1 MKRSSIHLDMEETPD
16 GNSSPNQT
24 EFKSC
29 KLEPA
34 VFSVPVTDGDEY
46 RAVTYEQAMA
56 GVKTRV
62 YADGIFDL
70 FHFGHARVLQQAKS
84 VFPNVEVIV
93 GVCNDELTHQMKG
106 KTVMTTEE
114 RCSSV
119 SHCRYVDEIL
129 RDAPWK
135 LDAEFLDRYHIDF
148 VAHDSAAYGAPGIQD
163 VYQDVKAMG
172 RFISTQRTKNIS
184 TSDLISRI
192 VIDYD
197 VYIRRNMNRGYT
209 ASQLNLGFVKRQEVK
224 IRNKIRRL
232 KKRSVDFMQ
241 KCENR
246 SVNLVVGF
254 LAMFGRDGRMSEMLS
269 NQKRRLSNTFYPPL
283 PSPQQD

>member
-1 MKRSSIHLDMEETPD
+1 MEDTPN
-16 GNSSPNQT
+16 GNSSPTQT
-24 EFKSC
+24 ETKFSKPH
-29 KLEPA
+29 PA
-34 VFSVPVTDGDEY
+34 IFSVPVTDGDKY

-70 FHFGHARVLQQAKS
+70 FHFGHARALQQAKS

-93 GVCNDELTHQMKG
+93 GICNDELTNQLKG
-106 KTVMTTEE
+106 KTVMTAEE
-114 RCSSV
+114 RYSSV

-129 RDAPWK
+129 RDAPWI
-135 LDAEFLDRYHIDF
+135 LDLDFLDRYHIDF
-148 VAHDSAAYGAPGIQD
+148 VAHDSVAYGAPGTEDIYKD
-163 VYQDVKAMG
+163 IKAMG

-209 ASQLNLGFVKRQEVK
+209 ARQLNLSFVKRQEVK
-224 IRNKIRRL
+224 IKNKIRRL
-232 KKRSVDFMQ
+232 KKRSVDFIH

-254 LAMFGRDGRMSEMLS
+254 LSMFGRDGRMSEMLN